1 MRRARIAVDEA
12 LEPDVDE
19 RIEAV
24 VHHIDLGGRKR
35 LGSGG
40 AVVVWP
46 QLDLAELHRHEVLGP
61 ALAETKHVE
70 LGRLRDIAAAPF
82 LPRLAHVT
90 RHVRH
95 LAHRLVNGVEL
106 ALKLPHLGVE
116 IVCESRHRFFLPER
130 PFYTQKNLTLS
141 QKEGAWP
148 ARLLPMIPL
157 TITVAKTSR
166 TRPPETQKTPAATGN
181 VMVHAATGACL

>member
-1 MRRARIAVDEA
+1 MRRSNLTLTSA
-12 LEPDVDE
+12 LKLWFTTSTL
-19 RIEAV
+19 A
-24 VHHIDLGGRKR
+24 GA
-35 LGSGG
+35 SAS

-70 LGRLRDIAAAPF
+70 LGRLRDIAVAPF
-82 LPRLAHVT
+82 LPRLAHVA
-90 RHVRH
+90 RRVRH

-106 ALKLPHLGVE
+106 VLKLPHLGVE

-148 ARLLPMIPL
+148 ARLLPLIPRSV
-157 TITVAKTSR
+157 TVPKAPLA
-166 TRPPETQKTPAATGN
+166 RPPETQKTPAATGN

>member
-1 MRRARIAVDEA
+1 MRRSNLTLTSA
-12 LEPDVDE
+12 LKLWFTTSTL
-19 RIEAV
+19 A
-24 VHHIDLGGRKR
+24 GA
-35 LGSGG
+35 SAS

-70 LGRLRDIAAAPF
+70 LGRLRDIAVAPF
-82 LPRLAHVT
+82 LHVA
-90 RHVRH
+90 RCVRH

-157 TITVAKTSR
+157 TITVAKTPR